1 MIYLLSSKDSQNK
14 SSRSGG
20 GRGMRTGVGH
30 VDLGAHGSWE
40 LPRWKKSMGAF
51 RYKTFISQEGGIWGL
66 LAYSGAKNRRG

>member
-1 MIYLLSSKDSQNK
+1 
-14 SSRSGG
+14 
-20 GRGMRTGVGH
+20 MRTGVGH

-51 RYKTFISQEGGIWGL
+51 RYKSFISQEGGIWGL